1 MTVLDEG
8 TRTTADGTTTD
19 GATADGTTVDG
30 LNRRLAD
37 AIALV
42 DLAPD
47 GLSARIADREITAD
61 TPAGLRDRLAVLIYE
76 HLHAGRPE
84 REESMPRSLRDGHLE
99 RLLHEATPHRSTPHR
114 ARLCGLHENLP
125 VVEIDGIRV
134 CIPEADAEK
143 GATTDSPHATV
154 TSPALSVAAD
164 LRETAARPA
173 TADGDTHVTVYIPA
187 ARPALSPGFFLAD
200 GSLGRPAK
208 GAVLRLYTHVTEVGY
223 APGVWRTVLTALEE
237 ARVPYRAKISS
248 SPLLYPRRDAL
259 VVYLGADALHAVDTV
274 REAVHDIP
282 GLGAQT
288 SPFADEIA
296 PGFAAAWEPDDN
308 RPGHRAMSFG
318 EHRSAAVAA
327 GLTAHRLTPTHPSAA
342 AAVAAALT
350 EAGVD
355 PAHPARSLGRP
366 HADPRKGA

>member
-8 TRTTADGTTTD
+8 TRI
-19 GATADGTTVDG
+19 TVDG

-37 AIALV
+37 AITLV

-47 GLSARIADREITAD
+47 CLSARIADREITAD
-61 TPAGLRDRLAVLIYE
+61 TPAQLRDRLAVLIYE

-84 REESMPRSLRDGHLE
+84 REESMPRSLRDWQLE

-134 CIPEADAEK
+134 CIPEAAAAP
-143 GATTDSPHATV
+143 GAVA
-154 TSPALSVAAD
+154 SPALSVAGD
-164 LRETAARPA
+164 LREIAARSA
-173 TADGDTHVTVYIPA
+173 TADGDIYVNVYIPA

-208 GAVLRLYTHVTEVGY
+208 GAVLRLYTHVTEAGH

-237 ARVPYRAKISS
+237 ARAPYRAKISS

-274 REAVHDIP
+274 REAVHDVP

-327 GLTAHRLTPTHPSAA
+327 GLTAHRLTPTHPSVA
-342 AAVAAALT
+342 AAVAAALA

-355 PAHPARSLGRP
+355 PAHPARSPGRP
-366 HADPRKGA
+366 HADPRKGV

>member
-8 TRTTADGTTTD
+8 APTTVED
-19 GATADGTTVDG
+19 TTVDG

-42 DLAPD
+42 EVASD
-47 GLSARIADREITAD
+47 GLSARIADREVTAD
-61 TPAGLRDRLAVLIYE
+61 TPARLRDQLAVLIYE

-84 REESMPRSLRDGHLE
+84 REESIPRSLRDWQLE

-114 ARLCGLHENLP
+114 ARLYGLHENLP
-125 VVEIDGIRV
+125 VVEMDGVRV
-134 CIPEADAEK
+134 CVPEAVPAAED
-143 GATTDSPHATV
+143 GAASTTGPSPD
-154 TSPALSVAAD
+154 LSVAAD
-164 LRETAARPA
+164 LRELAARSA
-173 TADGDTHVTVYIPA
+173 TADGDTYVDVYIPA
-187 ARPALSPGFFLAD
+187 ARPALSPGFFLVD

-208 GAVLRLYTHVTEVGY
+208 GAVLRLYTHVTEPGH

-237 ARVPYRAKISS
+237 AQVPYRAKISS

-274 REAVHDIP
+274 CEAVHDIP

-308 RPGHRAMSFG
+308 RPGRRAMSFG

-327 GLTAHRLTPTHPSAA
+327 GLTAHRLAPTHPSAT

-366 HADPRKGA
+366 HADPRKGV

>member
-8 TRTTADGTTTD
+8 ARTTVDD
-19 GATADGTTVDG
+19 TTVDG

-47 GLSARIADREITAD
+47 GLSARIEDREITAD
-61 TPAGLRDRLAVLIYE
+61 TPARLRDRLAVLIYE

-84 REESMPRSLRDGHLE
+84 REESMPRSLRDWRLE

-134 CIPEADAEK
+134 CVPEADADP
-143 GATTDSPHATV
+143 GAATSRA
-154 TSPALSVAAD
+154 THTAEPSPALSVAAG
-164 LRETAARPA
+164 LRELAARPA
-173 TADGDTHVTVYIPA
+173 TADGDTYVDVYIPA

-200 GSLGRPAK
+200 GSLGRPVT
-208 GAVLRLYTHVTEVGY
+208 GALLRLYTHVTEADH
-223 APGVWRTVLTALEE
+223 APGVWHTVLTALEE

-259 VVYLGADALHAVDTV
+259 VVYLSTDALHAVDTV
-274 REAVHDIP
+274 REAVRDIP

-296 PGFAAAWEPDDN
+296 PGFAAAWEPEDN

-366 HADPRKGA
+366 HADPRKGV